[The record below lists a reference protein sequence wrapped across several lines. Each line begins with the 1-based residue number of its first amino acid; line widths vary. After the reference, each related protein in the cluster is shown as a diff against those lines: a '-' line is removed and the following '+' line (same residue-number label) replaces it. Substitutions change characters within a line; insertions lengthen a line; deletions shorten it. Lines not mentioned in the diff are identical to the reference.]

1 MSLSLVSDE
10 VNIGNLPWSTV
21 SRGSQNQTNSILL
34 QLFSQNQ
41 KGWMLRNPLVY
52 VRWRASTS
60 FFTSVRLKHIIAS
73 LTSTYHQSALV
84 QSPHPCCSLLAA
96 ALQEKSW
103 HKLLENRDVGRL
115 QMRSVPFCLEPQ
127 FRWMAWKEW
136 KLYLVYAE
144 TWM

>member
-21 SRGSQNQTNSILL
+21 SRGSQNPTNSILL

-41 KGWMLRNPLVY
+41 KGWMLRNP
-52 VRWRASTS
+52 STCKMTS
-60 FFTSVRLKHIIAS
+60 FDIILHICPIE
-73 LTSTYHQSALV
+73 TYHCFSYEHLSSISLSTV
-84 QSPHPCCSLLAA
+84 PPPLRSLLAA
-96 ALQEKSW
+96 ALREKRW